1 MLGASAASGV
11 NVATVPAPLRVTL
24 PDTGVPPATTS
35 KFVEPG
41 VTARSNPADT
51 VVARPTPAAP
61 GVGVCEVTDGGIAVA
76 NDHETGSIVAP
87 ASFVAPETATL

>member
-1 MLGASAASGV
+1 VLGASAASGV
-11 NVATVPAPLRVTL
+11 KVATVPDPSRVTL

-35 KFVEPG
+35 KLVEPL

-51 VVARPTPAAP
+51 VDPRPTAAAP
-61 GVGVCEVTDGGIAVA
+61 GAGVCEVTDGGIAVA

-87 ASFVAPETATL
+87 ASFVAPETVTL